1 MKFWNLETMESV
13 NNQADSLLYLLI
25 FMLYTFKTQ
34 KRKLLG
40 RGGTMY
46 IKLTLLTCGMNL
58 RNKEFNEHKF
68 KSGNYNQSNLDY
80 RGLKSLNS

>member
-1 MKFWNLETMESV
+1 
-13 NNQADSLLYLLI
+13 
-25 FMLYTFKTQ
+25 
-34 KRKLLG
+34 
-40 RGGTMY
+40 MY

-80 RGLKSLNS
+80 RGLKSLNSWPFKQQVSDIMSKNVYQAPKALSY